1 LLDAISPPHNSD
13 EIRRSSTIKRLEPA
27 SRGSF
32 TLTWEPGETASSAG
46 TNPAAAAYRE
56 YLTDQE
62 TAMKIAKTLATILA
76 TAAAFITIGS
86 AAWAQQALMGTI
98 TGINRLNDT
107 VAIKQT
113 QNGTVGANAS
123 GGAEEFKVQKGLS
136 LEDLHA
142 GDKVSF
148 SVTGTGDTRTI
159 TKLQRQ

>member
-1 LLDAISPPHNSD
+1 
-13 EIRRSSTIKRLEPA
+13 
-27 SRGSF
+27 
-32 TLTWEPGETASSAG
+32 
-46 TNPAAAAYRE
+46 
-56 YLTDQE
+56 
-62 TAMKIAKTLATILA
+62 MKIAKTLATILA

-107 VAIKQT
+107 VAIKQA